1 MKSRMLSYVLRAALC
16 VTLAA
21 AFSGCANLH
30 PQPNGPGDC
39 VGRSAGEDRAARDR
53 ARAGSGGAVLRLAPG
68 APRNARLAESGPG
81 ESGSGSEV
89 LVVVGAFLA
98 LLAFAPSPET
108 LGRWMSLKRKHHA
121 PPAQFRRRRK
131 S

>member
-1 MKSRMLSYVLRAALC
+1 VKLALRVAVFVLGVALVFFAWHRAHPA
-16 VTLAA
+16 TLDLHAPSPA
-21 AFSGCANLH
+21 SSGN
-30 PQPNGPGDC
+30 PSD
-39 VGRSAGEDRAARDR
+39 
-53 ARAGSGGAVLRLAPG
+53 
-68 APRNARLAESGPG
+68 
-81 ESGSGSEV
+81 V
-89 LVVVGAFLA
+89 LVVVGAFMA